1 MDMGDLRG
9 AGTWM
14 EWEVPSEQ
22 VAPRAGPSGDLGED
36 ACLEAGDIPKCG
48 RPECVSGVGERKAS
62 CCYGCG
68 VLCKHL
74 VGIYWCS

>member
-22 VAPRAGPSGDLGED
+22 VAPGDLGED
-36 ACLEAGDIPKCG
+36 ACLEAGDIPNCG
-48 RPECVSGVGERKAS
+48 RPECVCLGERKAF

-68 VLCKHL
+68 VLWKHL